1 MKNKLAKYVIAFAVV
16 FLATDITIEAKLPWD
31 NNVQNAD
38 GGIEW
43 VAEPSKKSNP
53 VGGRAPFTDLHPPP
67 PSYAQPPGGG
77 DGQKLPVP
85 GGLWILIGMAM
96 TYGVVC
102 RRDKKSKEQ
111 KAKGEM

>member
-1 MKNKLAKYVIAFAVV
+1 MKNKLAKYVIAFTVV

-43 VAEPSKKSNP
+43 GAEPSKKSRP
-53 VGGRAPFTDLHPPP
+53 GGERAPFTDLHPPP
-67 PSYAQPPGGG
+67 AYAPPPGGG

-85 GGLWILIGMAM
+85 DGLWILIGMAM
-96 TYGVVC
+96 TYGAVC
-102 RRDKKSKEQ
+102 RRDKR
-111 KAKGEM
+111 AKNKKGLFR